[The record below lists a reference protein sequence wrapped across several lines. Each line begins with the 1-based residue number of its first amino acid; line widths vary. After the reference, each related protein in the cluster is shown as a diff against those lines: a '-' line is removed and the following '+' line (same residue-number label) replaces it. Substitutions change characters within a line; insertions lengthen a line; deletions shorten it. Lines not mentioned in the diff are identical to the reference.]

1 MPLSFEFTNRRGEQ
15 IVRTVTQVVLH
26 QQTEY
31 QTLDVVDTVAHG
43 RALFLDN
50 KIQSA
55 ELDEFIYHEALVH
68 PAMILAEAPRA
79 VFIAG
84 GGEGATLREVLR
96 HGSVERVT
104 MVDIDAAAVRACRE
118 YLPQWQSGAF
128 DDPRVTLLHADARQ
142 ALADSREQFDA
153 IVVDVTDPLAGGPS
167 YRLFT
172 REFYELVAARLSPRG
187 ALAVQAESTDIGV
200 WDAHLAVVHTAR
212 QVFPHV
218 APYRVHVPSF
228 SESWGFFLA
237 TRTVAAETLD
247 PATVDARL
255 AAAGASDLRFY
266 DGITHQALFSVPRP
280 LRTAQAAWTRT
291 ITDDAPIVL
300 DEL

>member
-1 MPLSFEFTNRRGEQ
+1 MTLWFEFANRRGEN
-15 IVRTVTQVVLH
+15 IARAVTQVILH
-26 QQTEY
+26 QQTEF

-43 RALFLDN
+43 RALFLDD

-68 PAMILAEAPRA
+68 PAMILPQAPRT

-96 HGSVERVT
+96 HRSVERVI
-104 MVDIDAAAVRACRE
+104 MVDVDAAAVQACRD
-118 YLPQWQSGAF
+118 YLPQWQQGAY
-128 DDPRVTLLHADARQ
+128 DDPRLTLVHADARQ
-142 ALADSREQFDA
+142 ALADSPEQFDA

-172 REFYELVAARLSPRG
+172 REFYDLVAARLSPRG

-200 WDAHLAVVHTAR
+200 WDAHLAVVHTVR

-218 APYRVHVPSF
+218 APYRAHVPSF
-228 SESWGFFLA
+228 SESWGFL
-237 TRTVAAETLD
+237 VASQTTDAATLD
-247 PATVDARL
+247 AAAVDARL
-255 AAAGASDLRFY
+255 AAAGLSDLRFY
-266 DGITHQALFSVPRP
+266 DGITHQALFHLPRP
-280 LRTAQAAWTRT
+280 LRQAQAAWTRA
-291 ITDDAPIVL
+291 ITDAAPVVL
-300 DEL
+300 DV

>member
-1 MPLSFEFTNRRGEQ
+1 MTLWFEFANRRGEH
-15 IVRTVTQVVLH
+15 IARAVTQVILH
-26 QQTEY
+26 QQTEF
-31 QTLDVVDTVAHG
+31 QTLDVVDTIAHG

-55 ELDEFIYHEALVH
+55 ELDEFLYHEALVH
-68 PAMILAEAPRA
+68 PAMILAEAPRT

-96 HGSVERVT
+96 HRSVERAV
-104 MVDIDAAAVRACRE
+104 MVDIDAAAVQACRD
-118 YLPQWQSGAF
+118 YLPQWQQGAY
-128 DDPRVTLLHADARQ
+128 DDPRLTLVHADARQ

-153 IVVDVTDPLAGGPS
+153 IIIDITDPLAGGPS

-200 WDAHLAVVHTAR
+200 WDAHLAVVHTVR

-218 APYRVHVPSF
+218 APYRAHVPSF
-228 SESWGFFLA
+228 SESWGFL
-237 TRTVAAETLD
+237 VASQTTDAATLD
-247 PATVDARL
+247 PAAVDARL
-255 AAAGASDLRFY
+255 AAAGLADLRFY
-266 DGITHQALFSVPRP
+266 DGVTHQALFHLPRP
-280 LRTAQAAWTRT
+280 LRAAQAAWNRA
-291 ITDDAPIVL
+291 ITDAAPVVL
-300 DEL
+300 DV